1 MSKAIQNFINQPK
14 LFLSGVSM
22 KQSSLK
28 LISGTSNP
36 VLAKEVAEYLK
47 TSLTPIEIKK
57 FSDGEIYV
65 RILESVRGADVFII
79 QPTNADANQNLMELL
94 IMVDALKRA
103 SPQSITA
110 IIPYF
115 GYARQDKKLKA
126 REPITAKLVANMI
139 QVAGVNR
146 VVFFELHTPQ
156 VQGYFDVPS
165 DNLDIIPLFAEY
177 IVDKKLKDVVIVS
190 PDAGGTTRARTIA
203 ELLHVPL
210 AIVDKRREKH
220 NVAEVQNV
228 VGDVKGKN
236 CFLVDDMIDTAGSIS
251 ESAKILKKHGAVKI
265 FVMATHGVLSGNA
278 TQKLEDAPIEEIV
291 ISNSIAISPLKK
303 LKKMK
308 VISLAK
314 ILGEDIK
321 RTHEGSSLGSFY
333 DELYKSLE
341 KKLHA
346 KRK

>member
-1 MSKAIQNFINQPK
+1 MRQT
-14 LFLSGVSM
+14 
-22 KQSSLK
+22 SLK
-28 LISGTSNP
+28 LISGTANSA
-36 VLAKEVAEYLK
+36 LAKEVAAYLK
-47 TSLTPIEIKK
+47 IPLSPIEIKK

-94 IMVDALKRA
+94 IMVDALRRA

-126 REPITAKLVANMI
+126 REPITAKLVANMV
-139 QVAGVNR
+139 QVAGVDR

-165 DNLDIIPLFAEY
+165 DNLDIIPLFAEC
-177 IVDKKLKDVVIVS
+177 ILDKKLKDVVIVS

-251 ESAKILKKHGAVKI
+251 ESAKILKKHGAVKV
-265 FVMATHGVLSGNA
+265 FVLATHGVLSGNA
-278 TQKLEDAPIEEIV
+278 TQKLEDAPIEEVV
-291 ISNSIAISPLKK
+291 ISNSIALSPLKK

-308 VISLAK
+308 IISLAK
-314 ILGEDIK
+314 ILGENIK
-321 RTHEGSSLGSFY
+321 RTHEGTSLGSFY
-333 DELYKSLE
+333 DELYRNLE